1 MDKATM
7 TAPTVD
13 ATAVW
18 SNGRTQAGRAKASK
32 VQAAADAIASLE
44 RGAVCVYV
52 APGDVDAVRKW
63 TRGRAGA
70 DGAGATL

>member
-18 SNGRTQAGRAKASK
+18 PNGRTQAGRAKACR
-32 VQAAADAIASLE
+32 VQAAADAIAALE
-44 RGAVCVYV
+44 HGAVCVYV
-52 APGDVDAVRKW
+52 APGDVDAVRAW
-63 TRGRAGA
+63 TRERGSSGA
-70 DGAGATL
+70 DG